1 MPHSYNCREYPGMG
15 ECPGSFVA
23 TSEEEVLKHVELH
36 AREAHREDPAQW
48 SEEEAQMVKD
58 LIRPSA

>member
-1 MPHSYNCREYPGMG
+1 MPYSYDSREYPGME

-23 TSEEEVLKHVELH
+23 ASEGEVLKHVELH
-36 AREAHREDPAQW
+36 AREAHDEDPARW

-58 LIRPSA
+58 LIQPTT